1 MICSQLRKGI
11 TDMQLKRDTD
21 YALRIMI
28 CTAKHIQKN
37 NYDKGVLK
45 TDIATDTG
53 IPKPAFNR
61 ICSRLEE
68 KGMLYTATGAKGEKL
83 LFPGV
88 DFWQQSILTI
98 GEAVE
103 GNMKVFILF
112 DKNAS
117 PAPYYKES
125 LTKAQKNLEDVLSDA
140 TLESMLETADASKTV
155 SS

>member
-1 MICSQLRKGI
+1 
-11 TDMQLKRDTD
+11 MQLKRDTD

-37 NYDKGVLK
+37 NIDKGVLMA
-45 TDIATDTG
+45 DIATDTG
-53 IPKPAFNR
+53 IPKLAFNR

-83 LFPGV
+83 LYPGV

-125 LTKAQKNLEDVLSDA
+125 LTKAQKNLEDALSDA
-140 TLESMLETADASKTV
+140 TLESMLETSDASKGV
-155 SS
+155 L

>member
-1 MICSQLRKGI
+1 
-11 TDMQLKRDTD
+11 MQLKRDTD

-37 NYDKGVLK
+37 NQDKGVLK

-88 DFWQQSILTI
+88 DFWQH
-98 GEAVE
+98 
-103 GNMKVFILF
+103 
-112 DKNAS
+112 
-117 PAPYYKES
+117 YKES
-125 LTKAQKNLEDVLSDA
+125 LSKAQKNLENILSDA
-140 TLESMLETADASKTV
+140 TLESMLGTTEPS
-155 SS
+155 